1 MKRLILISTLATLA
15 CLFVAGQALSAENQ
29 NTGMMGTSDSK
40 QAPGMMNQGQQQG
53 MMGDGQHNGTMGE
66 TTQHGMMSQNLN
78 PEQIREAQKLL
89 NERGLKAGAED
100 GILGKQTRTAISD
113 FQKSEKLDVT
123 GKFDDPTLR
132 ALAPTTEKQE
142 FFGLSPAYS
151 EPENK
156 TTEKLPEPVKAEPA
170 KK

>member
-1 MKRLILISTLATLA
+1 MKRFILISTLATLA

-40 QAPGMMNQGQQQG
+40 QAPGMMNEGQHQG
-53 MMGDGQHNGTMGE
+53 MMGEGQQEGMMGE
-66 TTQHGMMSQNLN
+66 KTQHGMVSQNLN

-89 NERGLKAGAED
+89 NERGLKAGAVD

-113 FQKSEKLDVT
+113 FQKSEKLGVT
-123 GKFDDPTLR
+123 GKLDDPTLR

-142 FFGLSPAYS
+142 FFGLSPAYGEPGNKTMEKQS
-151 EPENK
+151 EP
-156 TTEKLPEPVKAEPA
+156 VQAEPA
-170 KK
+170 NK